1 MSPLASERIRHYRAL
16 ARVGVDA
23 VAESFTD
30 RVDATVSASAV
41 NRDLAAALACALR
54 RAAAHI
60 MINHAVVL

>member
-1 MSPLASERIRHYRAL
+1 
-16 ARVGVDA
+16 VDA